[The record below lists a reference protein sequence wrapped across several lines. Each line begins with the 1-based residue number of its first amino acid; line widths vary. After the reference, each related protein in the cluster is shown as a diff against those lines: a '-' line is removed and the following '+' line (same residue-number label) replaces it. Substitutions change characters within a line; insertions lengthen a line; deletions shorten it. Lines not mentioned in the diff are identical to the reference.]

1 VNKRFPKQEKL
12 KSRKTIDSLFS
23 DRKTYTKYPLKVFYV
38 PQKEINQAAFSVPKR
53 TYKLAV
59 DRNRIKRQMREAYRL
74 NKSILHNNVDEN
86 YAMLFLYIGKDKPK
100 YRTLE
105 KAMVYVLKK
114 LSGQKK

>member
-38 PQKEINQAAFSVPKR
+38 PQKEIHQAAFSVPKR

-74 NKSILHNNVDEN
+74 NKSILKANEN
-86 YAMLFLYIGKDKPK
+86 YAMLFLYIGKDKPA
-100 YRTLE
+100 YRTLN
-105 KAMVYVLKK
+105 KAMVYLLKK
-114 LSGQKK
+114 LSVQKK